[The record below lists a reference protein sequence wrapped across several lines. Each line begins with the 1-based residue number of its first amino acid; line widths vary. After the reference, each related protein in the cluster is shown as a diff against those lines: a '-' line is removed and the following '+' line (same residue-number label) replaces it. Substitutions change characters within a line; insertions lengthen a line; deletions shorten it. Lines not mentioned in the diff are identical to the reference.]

1 MGSREALNERIDN
14 ENVSIYIV
22 FSCRNFVR
30 YSNSVFSSVG
40 SREAFF
46 VGLLIVSFLSI
57 VNVFIVRSFYRSY
70 VLSFVRF
77 IVRTFYRSFR
87 SLTITC
93 LFRLYRFIYVR
104 LRSFVLSSS
113 CIQERTKVA
122 LCMDLHAFCL

>member
-70 VLSFVRF
+70 VLSFV
-77 IVRTFYRSFR
+77 SFVDDHV
-87 SLTITC
+87 SVS
-93 LFRLYRFIYVR
+93 FVPIY
-104 LRSFVLSSS
+104 LRSFTFVRLIVVVYTGTHESRVMHGFACFLSLIHM
-113 CIQERTKVA
+113 CR
-122 LCMDLHAFCL
+122 